1 MTDVVDRATRS
12 RMMRGIGPRDTLPEM
27 TVRRYLYAAGLRFS
41 LHDARLS
48 GRPDLVFR
56 KYRTVVFAHGCFWH
70 SHKNCKKSTT
80 PATSKTFWTKKFD
93 SNVARDKGN
102 VRDLESKGWQVL
114 VIWEC
119 ELRNADAI
127 DRLFWKIVASDAE
140 ISSGECRGSGLS
152 GWADL
157 DCLPVETTLG

>member
-12 RMMRGIGPRDTLPEM
+12 PMMSGIGPRDTLPEM
-27 TVRRYLYAAGLRFS
+27 TVRRYLHAAGLRFS
-41 LHDARLS
+41 LHDARLP

-56 KYRTVVFAHGCFWH
+56 KYRTVVLAHGCFWH
-70 SHKNCKKSTT
+70 RHKNCKKATT
-80 PATSKTFWTKKFD
+80 PATNKMFWTEKFD
-93 SNVARDKGN
+93 GNVDRDKRN

-127 DRLFWKIVASDAE
+127 DLLFWKIVANDAE
-140 ISSGECRGSGLS
+140 MS
-152 GWADL
+152 
-157 DCLPVETTLG
+157 